1 MVFQLQIQLI
11 SQTTISFG
19 QTMVLV
25 SGAWNQ
31 IILLKIWKIILK
43 LIVRCTVN

>member
-1 MVFQLQIQLI
+1 MVFQLQIQFI

-25 SGAWNQ
+25 SGA
-31 IILLKIWKIILK
+31 
-43 LIVRCTVN
+43 